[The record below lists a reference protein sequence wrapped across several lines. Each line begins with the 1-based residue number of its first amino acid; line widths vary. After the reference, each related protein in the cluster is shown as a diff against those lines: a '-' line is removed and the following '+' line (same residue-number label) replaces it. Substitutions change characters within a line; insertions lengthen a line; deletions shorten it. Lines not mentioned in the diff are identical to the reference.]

1 MKDNKNSPRYI
12 KLISDAVIFAVFIFI
27 IFMPVILLAVTGQA
41 SSPLSYES
49 EAVFPE
55 VSLDSYL
62 EGTLTSGI
70 QDWISKSWPLRS
82 TLVLAYNQMIYDIDT
97 FGATASPPKVTV
109 LDSETEETTTIEAA
123 VTEITEPQPAPYSDF
138 NPLYAEVNRIQ
149 YEEELIESDGYR
161 GTAQV
166 VIGKSGVLYENGYI
180 NEYFGYS
187 KMYREVEESTI
198 NDQVEK
204 LEYIQAQLKKRG
216 IAFVLVFSPSKGA
229 DYADA
234 VPEWYKAMYVEYS
247 DYVRP
252 YTMMINRLENSTV
265 NYINS
270 SALYKEVGLDVTF
283 PKTGIHWN
291 KLASFETVKAMI
303 ASYEEQT
310 GETIRHITAD
320 KLIHSK
326 NPPGYG
332 NPEQDIFGLVY
343 STMPN
348 ADKIVDTNYYWPDI
362 YVENDDCTNKINVF
376 IQGGSF
382 TGDFTT
388 YLPMFGITDRIRSV
402 YYNQDNELY
411 GRDTDK
417 IDARWDRHL
426 RDCDYVIF
434 ECNEQFVRGFGGN
447 APQWA
452 HADVT
457 GYPIG
462 HRVYESL
469 YEYLLR
475 NEG

>member
-82 TLVLAYNQMIYDIDT
+82 TLVLAYNQMVYDIDT
-97 FGATASPPKVTV
+97 FGASAPKTTV
-109 LDSETEETTTIEAA
+109 LDSSVAEETTTV
-123 VTEITEPQPAPYSDF
+123 VTEIAEDAEPQPAPYSDF
-138 NPLYAEVNRIQ
+138 NPLYAEVNRLQ

-180 NEYFGYS
+180 NEYFGYT
-187 KMYREVEESTI
+187 KIYREVEEATI
-198 NDQVEK
+198 IEQVQK
-204 LEYIQAQLKKRG
+204 LEYIQEKLKERG

-252 YTMMINRLENSTV
+252 FDMMIKHLETSSV

-320 KLIHSK
+320 TLTYSK
-326 NPPGYG
+326 NPSGFG

-348 ADKIVDTNYYWPDI
+348 ADKIVDDYYYWPDI
-362 YVENDDCTNKINVF
+362 YVENEDNNNKINVF

-382 TGDFTT
+382 TGDFTA
-388 YLPMFGITDRIRSV
+388 YLPAYGITDRIRSV

-411 GRDTDK
+411 GRDTAK

-426 RDCDYVIF
+426 RDCDYVIL

-452 HADVT
+452 QADVT

-469 YEYLLR
+469 YDYLER